1 MSSEPGLRTFLS
13 QRVAPATSRGG
24 LAADGQRLRLTRISF
39 AVAAA
44 FSSVALGNPLNP
56 TVVVGSA
63 TFQSTANTLTV
74 TNTNGAVINWRGFSI
89 GQGEITRFIQPGA
102 LSQVLNRVTGGSPSV
117 ILGALQ
123 SNGRVFLINQNGI
136 AFGPGAQ
143 VDVGGLVVSSLGLS
157 NADFAAGRLNFTQQ
171 AGAGGIVNQGVIRTA
186 SGGLVALV
194 APNVENHGVIQAP
207 NGDVILAAGKSANLV
222 DLQRPQIQV
231 EVNAADNQALN
242 VGQLVGRNIGIYAG
256 AIRHAGIA
264 NANTAALDE
273 QGRVVF
279 KAVGDTLVSG
289 KVEAGNTAGAG
300 GRVEILGNRVGLLDG
315 ARVDA
320 SGVTGGGTVLVG
332 GDFQGRNPEVQNA
345 QRTYVAP
352 TATVSADALHNGD
365 GGKVVVWADGTTRAY
380 GSLSAHAGTQ
390 GGDGG
395 LIETS
400 GKQFLDVEGARID
413 ARAAHG
419 AQGTWL
425 LDPTDITVVAAGANA
440 AYADVDAFAD
450 PDVGGAGASRVSPT
464 TLDGAGAN
472 VVLQAQNDITVTD
485 AISLTTTPN
494 ANLTLQAGR
503 SIAINNSVATNGSGN
518 ITMVANNTDNSET
531 NAAGGALVGSGGTNR
546 STGAASLTVSG
557 AISTGAGGAIKL
569 VNSSAS
575 TLGGETGGVTVNSA
589 ITTGSSTASGV
600 ASGAITIAAGTT
612 ITLNPGGSL
621 TTGNAT
627 VASTAG
633 VDTAASGAIN
643 LTAVTGISGAGTA
656 TTGSATVDNAAGG
669 ADSAVSGGI
678 TLNVSGA
685 GAINL
690 VTAAALAAGGASVS
704 NNTGGTSATTGN
716 LTLSASSINATVA
729 IPEASG
735 ATTNTQGVVNATATG
750 AGGGITLS
758 SAGPLRVGV
767 LNTVDGDTAAVA
779 VTVTGGNLLEIANA
793 SNLDQDTLTLTADK
807 IKVGAGV
814 TAASVVVKPT
824 GAQSIDLGAGTDTG
838 FALDSTELGNFT
850 VTHLE
855 VGSAAAGAIT
865 LSADVTPA
873 NTGNLHLRTSGG
885 VDGATGGI
893 LGDKNVAIT
902 AGGTVNLASATND
915 IDQLA
920 VSNAGNAV
928 TVVDANG
935 LAVGDVSII
944 GGTLSGVTGSTVSLT
959 AANGTLT
966 IGNTAAASGKDIDA
980 SGAVTLTATTA
991 GSLFEVAAGANV
1003 TTTAGG
1009 ITVNADKI
1017 DLAGTLTASAGT
1029 QTVTLAP
1036 QTGGAAIDLGSAV
1049 DTGGRHAR
1057 TVQRRTRHHHRH
1069 HPESGRQRRRRDR
1082 HQQRHRRPG
1091 DGHQPAPAQRQYRHR
1106 HGGRHHRQQEP
1117 GDRRRRQRAPDRRQY
1132 RTGQRGDRQRLWQ

>member
-24 LAADGQRLRLTRISF
+24 PAADGQRLRLTRISF

-256 AIRHAGIA
+256 AIRHSGIA

-352 TATVSADALHNGD
+352 TATVSADALDNGD

-380 GSLSAHAGTQ
+380 GSLSAHAGTL

-400 GKQFLDVEGARID
+400 GKQFLDVEGASNR
-413 ARAAHG
+413 R
-419 AQGTWL
+419 
-425 LDPTDITVVAAGANA
+425 P
-440 AYADVDAFAD
+440 
-450 PDVGGAGASRVSPT
+450 GGAWR
-464 TLDGAGAN
+464 AGN
-472 VVLQAQNDITVTD
+472 
-485 AISLTTTPN
+485 
-494 ANLTLQAGR
+494 
-503 SIAINNSVATNGSGN
+503 
-518 ITMVANNTDNSET
+518 
-531 NAAGGALVGSGGTNR
+531 
-546 STGAASLTVSG
+546 
-557 AISTGAGGAIKL
+557 
-569 VNSSAS
+569 
-575 TLGGETGGVTVNSA
+575 
-589 ITTGSSTASGV
+589 
-600 ASGAITIAAGTT
+600 
-612 ITLNPGGSL
+612 
-621 TTGNAT
+621 
-627 VASTAG
+627 
-633 VDTAASGAIN
+633 
-643 LTAVTGISGAGTA
+643 
-656 TTGSATVDNAAGG
+656 
-669 ADSAVSGGI
+669 
-678 TLNVSGA
+678 
-685 GAINL
+685 
-690 VTAAALAAGGASVS
+690 LAARSDGYHR
-704 NNTGGTSATTGN
+704 
-716 LTLSASSINATVA
+716 
-729 IPEASG
+729 
-735 ATTNTQGVVNATATG
+735 
-750 AGGGITLS
+750 GGGRGECDLCRCRC
-758 SAGPLRVGV
+758 LRR
-767 LNTVDGDTAAVA
+767 
-779 VTVTGGNLLEIANA
+779 
-793 SNLDQDTLTLTADK
+793 
-807 IKVGAGV
+807 
-814 TAASVVVKPT
+814 P
-824 GAQSIDLGAGTDTG
+824 
-838 FALDSTELGNFT
+838 
-850 VTHLE
+850 
-855 VGSAAAGAIT
+855 
-865 LSADVTPA
+865 
-873 NTGNLHLRTSGG
+873 RC
-885 VDGATGGI
+885 
-893 LGDKNVAIT
+893 
-902 AGGTVNLASATND
+902 
-915 IDQLA
+915 
-920 VSNAGNAV
+920 
-928 TVVDANG
+928 
-935 LAVGDVSII
+935 
-944 GGTLSGVTGSTVSLT
+944 
-959 AANGTLT
+959 
-966 IGNTAAASGKDIDA
+966 
-980 SGAVTLTATTA
+980 
-991 GSLFEVAAGANV
+991 
-1003 TTTAGG
+1003 
-1009 ITVNADKI
+1009 
-1017 DLAGTLTASAGT
+1017 
-1029 QTVTLAP
+1029 
-1036 QTGGAAIDLGSAV
+1036 
-1049 DTGGRHAR
+1049 
-1057 TVQRRTRHHHRH
+1057 
-1069 HPESGRQRRRRDR
+1069 RRRRRFQGFAADP
-1082 HQQRHRRPG
+1082 RRA
-1091 DGHQPAPAQRQYRHR
+1091 PAPMWCC
-1106 HGGRHHRQQEP
+1106 
-1117 GDRRRRQRAPDRRQY
+1117 RRRTTSPLPMPSA
-1132 RTGQRGDRQRLWQ
+1132 